1 MHYKLICMTCFVLE
15 DKGVKIM
22 RMYFNV
28 VCEEMSIFGG
38 KIIHVDEN
46 VSNMDEVHKV
56 VCENIEKFPNGKWE
70 LYPCFITI
78 NN

>member
-1 MHYKLICMTCFVLE
+1 
-15 DKGVKIM
+15 M

-38 KIIHVDEN
+38 KIIHIDVN
-46 VSNMDEVHKV
+46 VGNMDEVHKL

-70 LYPCFITI
+70 LYPYLIK
-78 NN
+78 N

>member
-1 MHYKLICMTCFVLE
+1 MIKA
-15 DKGVKIM
+15 
-22 RMYFNV
+22 YFNV
-28 VCEEMSIFGG
+28 ICEEISYVGG